1 MLHLFSLQLSE
12 YKVHQGTLLI
22 ISNEKLLFFFLLSLI
37 IIWFQAVLATFTDS
51 VISLMQF

>member
-22 ISNEKLLFFFLLSLI
+22 ISNKKLLFFLLSLI
-37 IIWFQAVLATFTDS
+37 IIWFQAVLAIFTDS